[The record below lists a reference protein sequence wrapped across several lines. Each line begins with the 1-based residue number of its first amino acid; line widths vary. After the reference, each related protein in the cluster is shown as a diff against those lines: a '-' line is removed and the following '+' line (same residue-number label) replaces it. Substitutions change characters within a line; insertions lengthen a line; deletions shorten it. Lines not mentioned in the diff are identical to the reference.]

1 MAEIDRIE
9 RNTHLLDWLQDGHTH
24 CQHGTKE
31 WCEAYL
37 HNARAVITA
46 QDAEI
51 ARLRGREEEY
61 RKALAPFYAVA
72 KELPDPRLIN
82 DEAPGVLKAHLPA
95 FKVAVGKLTLGNF
108 RRVFW
113 LMEARALSPT
123 NQKGDQDGG
132 KPHGGGL

>member
-1 MAEIDRIE
+1 MVE

-37 HNARAVITA
+37 HNARSVIMA

-61 RKALAPFYAVA
+61 RKALEEAQEALRVIATGSGYEWSETREQLHRIIDAAVECA
-72 KELPDPRLIN
+72 SNALAATPS
-82 DEAPGVLKAHLPA
+82 GVK
-95 FKVAVGKLTLGNF
+95 
-108 RRVFW
+108 
-113 LMEARALSPT
+113 S
-123 NQKGDQDGG
+123 Q
-132 KPHGGGL
+132 